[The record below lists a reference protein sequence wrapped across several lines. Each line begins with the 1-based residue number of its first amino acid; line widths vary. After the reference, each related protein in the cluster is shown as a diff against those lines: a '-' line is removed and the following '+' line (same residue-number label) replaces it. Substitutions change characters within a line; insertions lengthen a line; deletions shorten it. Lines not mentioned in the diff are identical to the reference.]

1 MRSPRIVSVFEKG
14 DEKLKT
20 ACRGTGR
27 EIVSRR
33 FLSKPSPRR
42 RMGLLMR
49 LCRGKFIGFAPDHIL
64 SLSLSFPRISRGKWK
79 IGRLR
84 IVPWACIEGRG
95 TNVRH
100 LWAKRDWIS
109 TRNKKDWPVM
119 AIDRSIDR
127 SPAFLSSPPLSNQPF
142 SRTKRCQESLKLYG

>member
-64 SLSLSFPRISRGKWK
+64 PLSLFLFPEDFSRKMENRKIENCSLGVYRGKGNECTSSRGKEGLDIDSK
-79 IGRLR
+79 QKRL
-84 IVPWACIEGRG
+84 AGNG
-95 TNVRH
+95 
-100 LWAKRDWIS
+100 
-109 TRNKKDWPVM
+109 
-119 AIDRSIDR
+119 DRSIDR
-127 SPAFLSSPPLSNQPF
+127 SIACIPFLATPIQPTVFTDGTLSGI
-142 SRTKRCQESLKLYG
+142 T

>member
-49 LCRGKFIGFAPDHIL
+49 LCRGKFIGFAPDHIYL
-64 SLSLSFPRISRGKWK
+64 SLFPEDFSRKMENRKIENYSLGVYRGKGNECTSSRGKEGLDIDSK
-79 IGRLR
+79 QKRL
-84 IVPWACIEGRG
+84 AGNG
-95 TNVRH
+95 
-100 LWAKRDWIS
+100 
-109 TRNKKDWPVM
+109 
-119 AIDRSIDR
+119 DRSIDR
-127 SPAFLSSPPLSNQPF
+127 SIACIPFLATPIQPTVFTDGTLSGI
-142 SRTKRCQESLKLYG
+142 T

>member
-64 SLSLSFPRISRGKWK
+64 SLSLSLSRG
-79 IGRLR
+79 
-84 IVPWACIEGRG
+84 
-95 TNVRH
+95 
-100 LWAKRDWIS
+100 
-109 TRNKKDWPVM
+109 
-119 AIDRSIDR
+119 
-127 SPAFLSSPPLSNQPF
+127 FLEENG
-142 SRTKRCQESLKLYG
+142 K